1 MCLPPANARIWPNPL
16 LYSAVYHRY
25 SLKSFQL
32 CKSAQTYWYRKYFEH
47 IVARFQG
54 DSSCLTIDN
63 IKPELCPNSAPLYNP
78 MSVVD
83 NSASLIFHPSNFN
96 SNNDK
101 FNPLSRVLKENINKI
116 YKMQHF
122 TTLGNA
128 AYKFFKH
135 SVLIPRGQSVS
146 AVTGGVKYFREDRQ
160 HTISLG
166 TRLCT
171 SAVLSSRK
179 YSTPPVTA
187 DTLCPRGISTEC
199 FEKLVSSISKGGKIL
214 HFVYFVYIFF

>member
-32 CKSAQTYWYRKYFEH
+32 CKSAQTCRYRKYFEH

-54 DSSCLTIDN
+54 DSSCLTIDTWHN
-63 IKPELCPNSAPLYNP
+63 L
-78 MSVVD
+78 V
-83 NSASLIFHPSNFN
+83 
-96 SNNDK
+96 
-101 FNPLSRVLKENINKI
+101 
-116 YKMQHF
+116 
-122 TTLGNA
+122 
-128 AYKFFKH
+128 
-135 SVLIPRGQSVS
+135 PREIV
-146 AVTGGVKYFREDRQ
+146 
-160 HTISLG
+160 
-166 TRLCT
+166 CC
-171 SAVLSSRK
+171 LSSRK

-199 FEKLVSSISKGGKIL
+199 FEKLVSSISKGGKML